1 MTSWD
6 ERYGA
11 ADYYYGTEANEFLR
25 ENCSKIRRGGDVL
38 CLAEGEGRN
47 AVFLAQQGFRPVAV
61 DQSAVGLAKAERLAA
76 ARDVQIHTV
85 LANLDA
91 YQIEPMRWD
100 GIVSIWCHLPAP
112 LRAKVHHGV
121 VTGLKV
127 GGVFLLEAYTPAQ
140 LAYGTGGPRSVD
152 LLPTLEQ
159 LREELKG
166 LEFVHALERERTV
179 HEGGGHHGLSA
190 VVQVVAC
197 RRR

>member
-25 ENCSKIRRGGDVL
+25 EHCPEIRRGGDVL

-47 AVFLAQQGFRPVAV
+47 AVYLAQQGFRPVAV
-61 DQSAVGLAKAERLAA
+61 DQSAVGLAKAEQLAA

-140 LAYGTGGPRSVD
+140 LAYGTGGPRSAD

-166 LEFVHALERERTV
+166 LEFVHAIERERTV

-190 VVQVVAC
+190 VVQVVAH